1 MDQNQNKDQNKEQN
15 KCNVCNQ
22 SFNSEQELR
31 EHQRNAH
38 GSSKKE
44 QDRPGQDRPGS
55 EQNPDRG
62 EKKIAS

>member
-1 MDQNQNKDQNKEQN
+1 MDQN

-38 GSSKKE
+38 AGNTGSKRE
-44 QDRPGQDRPGS
+44 QDRPGS
-55 EQNPDRG
+55 EQNRDRG

>member
-1 MDQNQNKDQNKEQN
+1 MDQN

-38 GSSKKE
+38 GGSKKE
-44 QDRPGQDRPGS
+44 QDRPGS
-55 EQNPDRG
+55 EQNQERG
-62 EKKIAS
+62 DERIAS

>member
-1 MDQNQNKDQNKEQN
+1 MDQN

-38 GSSKKE
+38 GGSKKE
-44 QDRPGQDRPGS
+44 QGPGS
-55 EQNPDRG
+55 EHNQDSGDKR
-62 EKKIAS
+62 IAS